1 MISQSFLILIV
12 PILAAAGQICFKKG
26 VLGLGDLT
34 FSLSG
39 IFYLIPRIFQNIWLT
54 AGIFLFGFGFLLYLF
69 ALSKLQLNIA
79 YPIMVSAQILL
90 IVLYSWFFFKAP
102 LSSVQFLGIVAM
114 IFGIF
119 FLMPKG

>member
-12 PILAAAGQICFKKG
+12 PILAVAGQLCFKKG
-26 VLGLGDLT
+26 VLEMGDLT

-39 IFYLIPRIFQNIWLT
+39 IFYLIPRIFQNIWLVT
-54 AGIFLFGFGFLLYLF
+54 GIFLFGFGFLLYLF
-69 ALSKLQLNIA
+69 VLSKLQLNIA

-90 IVLYSWFFFKAP
+90 ITLFSWFFFKAP
-102 LSSVQFLGIVAM
+102 LSLVQLLGIVAM

-119 FLMPKG
+119 FLMPKA